1 MDSAIYGF
9 VDKTMYVIIII
20 RSLVF
25 FLENGVFF
33 TRLLDPH
40 ITQSEIRSYRYLN
53 SEP

>member
-20 RSLVF
+20 RSLDFF

-33 TRLLDPH
+33 LLGF
-40 ITQSEIRSYRYLN
+40 
-53 SEP
+53 